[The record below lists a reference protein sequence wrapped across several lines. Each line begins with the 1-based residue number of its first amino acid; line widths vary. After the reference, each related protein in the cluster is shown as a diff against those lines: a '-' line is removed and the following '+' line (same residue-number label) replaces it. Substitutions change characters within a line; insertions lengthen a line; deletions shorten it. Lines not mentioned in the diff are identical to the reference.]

1 MTDVQIFNNPEFGG
15 IRVIVI
21 DNTPLMCLA
30 DLCKAWELDAS
41 QVNRRL
47 EDGVVTKHPIVDS
60 LGRTQNAMFVNEDG
74 MYDVILDSRKPEAR
88 KFRKWVTSDVLPSIR
103 KHGMYAT
110 ENTIDNILNNP
121 DFGRIT
127 YKNLNTI

>member
-30 DLCKAWELDAS
+30 DLCKALELDAS

-47 EDGVVTKHPIVDS
+47 EDVVVTKHPIVDS

-103 KHGMYAT
+103 K
-110 ENTIDNILNNP
+110 
-121 DFGRIT
+121 R
-127 YKNLNTI
+127 